1 MNSASTQGG
10 LDRNTNC
17 ADKFKNIQMGDS
29 ETMTSLQYF
38 NAVREILTRIES
50 EQVTA
55 IRDAGGIVGSAIASG
70 GILHAFGSG
79 HSHMISEE
87 AFYRA
92 GGLAPVNPILD
103 SRLLFLGGA
112 MESTR
117 AEREPGYAQTLLSHH
132 DIQPNDVAI
141 IISNSGRNVVPIE
154 MALEMRS
161 RGIKK
166 IIAITNLAQSTRSS
180 SRHTSGKRLFEL
192 ADLVIDTC
200 VPVGDAGVD
209 IPGGS
214 QRIGPTSTIAGV
226 AIINAIIIEAATDLQ
241 RQGLPI
247 PVFLSV
253 NMESSSQQG
262 TEVLLAQW
270 APRIPLFRDSL
281 DPVKKEE

>member
-1 MNSASTQGG
+1 
-10 LDRNTNC
+10 
-17 ADKFKNIQMGDS
+17 
-29 ETMTSLQYF
+29 MTSLQYF
-38 NAVREILTRIES
+38 NAVREILMRIES
-50 EQVTA
+50 EQTPA

-154 MALEMRS
+154 MALGMRS
-161 RGIKK
+161 RGIRK

-192 ADLVIDTC
+192 ADLVIDNC
-200 VPVGDAGVD
+200 VPEGDAAVD
-209 IPGGS
+209 IPGSS
-214 QRIGPTSTIAGV
+214 QKIGPTSTIAGA
-226 AIINAIIIEAATDLQ
+226 AIINAIITEAAAYLQQMGLSVPVFPSANSELSSQLRIEA
-241 RQGLPI
+241 
-247 PVFLSV
+247 
-253 NMESSSQQG
+253 
-262 TEVLLAQW
+262 LLAQW
-270 APRIPLFRDSL
+270 DTRIPIFRDSSACI
-281 DPVKKEE
+281 KKAE